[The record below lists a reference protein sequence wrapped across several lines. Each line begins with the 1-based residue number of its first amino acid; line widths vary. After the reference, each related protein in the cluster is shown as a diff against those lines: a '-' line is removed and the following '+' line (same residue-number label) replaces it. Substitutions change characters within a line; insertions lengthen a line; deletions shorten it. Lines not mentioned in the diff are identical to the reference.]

1 MPTPGPLCSRWT
13 PVNPMLLWLRN
24 FGLSIDF
31 VLATTVSMHKYL
43 FVKLPPCAHTH
54 THTHTHTRTH
64 THARTHTRLSPCG
77 TASLHWRGRT
87 VPVQIYY
94 SAISLRLAPV
104 KNFMLHKRCSGK
116 YSIIGTTAY
125 ITHLSLPPGTAAEHS
140 PQPRREK
147 DLHDDHGAAVLVML
161 GQVRLS
167 FTS

>member
-13 PVNPMLLWLRN
+13 PVNPMLLWLRH

-64 THARTHTRLSPCG
+64 THARTLVYLPAAPHPCTG
-77 TASLHWRGRT
+77 VVERFQCKFITLQFPFVWPQSR
-87 VPVQIYY
+87 
-94 SAISLRLAPV
+94 
-104 KNFMLHKRCSGK
+104 NFMLHKRCSGK

-161 GQVRLS
+161 GQVR
-167 FTS
+167 